1 MQEEFIELREP
12 TPPIHSKRCRVIS
25 LLLRLFLQYGAA
37 AATLGAWYFY
47 DFFIALLTLV
57 LAFIL
62 MGIIRSKLRNSVI
75 PPSQREYQ
83 YNDKEIADWFS
94 AKELCYE
101 THKSL

>member
-12 TPPIHSKRCRVIS
+12 TPVLYSKKCRAVS
-25 LLLRLFLQYGAA
+25 LLLKLFLQYGSA
-37 AATLGAWYFY
+37 AATFIAWYIY

-75 PPSQREYQ
+75 PSSQREYH
-83 YNDKEIADWFS
+83 YNDKEIAEWFS

-101 THKSL
+101 TLESL